1 MNESP
6 DELRL
11 TAKAIYGLEEV
22 LSFELKKLGAR
33 DIELHNR
40 AVSFTGDKGLI
51 YKCNLHL
58 RTALR
63 ILVPVE
69 KFNVQDE
76 QSLYDGIKAID
87 WEKYMGVDDT
97 LAHLRSLF
105 RDNIGLTPEI
115 LALMTAAVIYAGTR
129 SGALNRPYHEV
140 AALLNCAREDLC
152 NAAVT
157 YGKTLVE

>member
-1 MNESP
+1 MIESEN
-6 DELRL
+6 ELRL
-11 TAKAIYGLEEV
+11 TAKALYGLEEV

-69 KFNVQDE
+69 KFTVQDE

-87 WEKYMGVDDT
+87 WEQYMGVDDT
-97 LAHLRSLF
+97 LGIDCVLNTPLFTHSLF
-105 RDNIGLTPEI
+105 IAQKAKDAIADQFRDRYNK
-115 LALMTAAVIYAGTR
+115 
-129 SGALNRPYHEV
+129 RPSV
-140 AALLNCAREDLC
+140 D
-152 NAAVT
+152 
-157 YGKTLVE
+157 